1 MRGMKTARALSEIDD
16 DLILEAAP
24 EKLITV
30 KRNFSWKY
38 IAMAASIALVL
49 CIGIFAVIAGTKSDS
64 KYIDTDSTAA
74 SSEWDKKYVDPDSSN
89 AMEKQK
95 NWDEMTLTE
104 KYPTVQ
110 LSSSAAT
117 GLYMAA
123 NAPIEESRV
132 AGKLID
138 GVVNVS
144 AASFEGLITNPS
156 NHAPD
161 HLSAEVYSIKNI
173 DSKYAIALKF
183 LSDAS
188 LTDDF
193 DCFYVYIN
201 SVADPDSFETLV
213 NALDFSATVSF
224 SQAFYYPDDGR
235 TIGFEGLDK
244 TKILD
249 ILLENAKN
257 AKSVADPDSMLA
269 KGSYKKRLDLE
280 TNIDI
285 LGVRH
290 KSLSVS
296 DDGYLVTNLLSSAK
310 MFFIGKDTAA
320 KLIDYITSNY
330 KGYEIVYN
338 KTPDSS
344 KPESSSSSSVSKDT
358 SSSAAQTTTSKTDSS
373 SAAPTTTTTAKPEQ
387 KPAEKR
393 WEDKNSGERYP
404 VIGDYYYTGKQASA
418 LELGAVGNA
427 YETAKGKDPITGIEY
442 KTGCYFFY
450 FKSLNTADFVIFL
463 FDEEMRP
470 LHPYVDTEP
479 KEGQTVEVDSGQ
491 IHYYIYAKTTLPDF
505 DCEQLARSLK
515 LKEKM
520 EIKAAVCTNVDG
532 SKTRYSEFD
541 NEKVIT
547 TVFGITTAVTPKIQ
561 PVDPKTVNFKPS
573 ITMMYNYDVFSGTD
587 IQAFQLNL
595 EISDDGY
602 IHFTVLDREFMYNIG
617 KETVQKL
624 RGIIMTTSKHSEPVT
639 S

>member
-49 CIGIFAVIAGTKSDS
+49 CIGIFAVIVGSKSDS

-74 SSEWDKKYVDPDSSN
+74 SSEWDKKYVDPDSSSDTDRE
-89 AMEKQK
+89 M
-95 NWDEMTLTE
+95 NWDKMTLTE
-104 KYPTVQ
+104 KYPTIQ

-117 GLYMAA
+117 GVYMTA
-123 NAPIEESRV
+123 NAPIEESRL

-138 GVVNVS
+138 GVVSVS

-156 NHAPD
+156 THAPD

-173 DSKYAIALKF
+173 DSRYAIALKF

-201 SVADPDSFETLV
+201 SSADPDSFETLV

-224 SQAFYYPDDGR
+224 SEAYYYPDDGR

-249 ILLENAKN
+249 ILLENAKD
-257 AKSVADPDSMLA
+257 AKSVADPDSTLA
-269 KGSYKKRLDLE
+269 KGSYKKRLDLT
-280 TNIDI
+280 TNIDV
-285 LGVRH
+285 LGVRN

-296 DDGYLVTNLLSSAK
+296 DDGYLATNLLSSAK
-310 MFFIGKDTAA
+310 MFYIGKQTAE
-320 KLIDYITSNY
+320 KLIDHITSNY

-338 KTPDSS
+338 KTSDSS
-344 KPESSSSSSVSKDT
+344 KAESSRVSKDSSTASHTT
-358 SSSAAQTTTSKTDSS
+358 SSKTDSSAAQTTT
-373 SAAPTTTTTAKPEQ
+373 KPGQ

-393 WEDKNSGERYP
+393 WEDKNGGERYP
-404 VIGDYYYTGKQASA
+404 VIGEYHYTGMTLSVDKT
-418 LELGAVGNA
+418 GAVGNA
-427 YETAKGKDPITGIEY
+427 YETAKGKDPITGAEY
-442 KTGCYFFY
+442 TTNCYFFY
-450 FKSLNTADFVIFL
+450 IKGLDTADVVVFL
-463 FDEEMRP
+463 FEDDFRP
-470 LHPYVDTEP
+470 LALSVDPDETGES
-479 KEGQTVEVDSGQ
+479 KEVVLTVK
-491 IHYYIYAKTTLPDF
+491 YYIYAKDLNSF
-505 DCEQLARSLK
+505 SCEQIARSLNFTK
-515 LKEKM
+515 QM
-520 EIKAAVCTNVDG
+520 TINAAVCTNVDG

-541 NEKVIT
+541 TEKVIT
-547 TVFGITTAVTPKIQ
+547 TLFGITTTVTPEVKQ
-561 PVDPKTVNFKPS
+561 VDPSTVNFKPS
-573 ITMMYNYDVFSGTD
+573 ISMLYVYQPFYDEYGTNTRTT
-587 IQAFQLNL
+587 QSTL

-602 IHFTVLDREFMYNIG
+602 LRFSILNHEFMYNIG
-617 KETVQKL
+617 KETVQKV
-624 RGIIMTTSKHSEPVT
+624 RGLIMTTSKHSEPVT

>member
-1 MRGMKTARALSEIDD
+1 MRGMKTARALSEIDY

-49 CIGIFAVIAGTKSDS
+49 CIGIFAVLVGTKSDS

-74 SSEWDKKYVDPDSSN
+74 SSEWDKKYVDPDSSSDSDRE
-89 AMEKQK
+89 M
-95 NWDEMTLTE
+95 NWDKMTLTE

-117 GLYMAA
+117 GVYMAA
-123 NAPIEESRV
+123 NAPIEESRL
-132 AGKLID
+132 AGKLLD
-138 GVVNVS
+138 GVVSVS
-144 AASFEGLITNPS
+144 AASFEGLVKSPS
-156 NHAPD
+156 THAPD

-201 SVADPDSFETLV
+201 SSADPDSFETLV

-224 SQAFYYPDDGR
+224 SEAYYYPDDGR

-249 ILLENAKN
+249 ILLENAKD
-257 AKSVADPDSMLA
+257 AKSVADPDSMLS
-269 KGSYKKRLDLE
+269 KGSYKKRLDLT
-280 TNIDI
+280 TNIDV
-285 LGVRH
+285 LGVRN

-310 MFFIGKDTAA
+310 MFYIGKQTAE
-320 KLIDYITSNY
+320 KLIDHITSNY

-338 KTPDSS
+338 KTSDSS
-344 KPESSSSSSVSKDT
+344 KAESSRASKDSSTASHTT
-358 SSSAAQTTTSKTDSS
+358 SSKTDSSAAQTTT
-373 SAAPTTTTTAKPEQ
+373 KPEQ
-387 KPAEKR
+387 KPAEKS
-393 WEDKNSGERYP
+393 WEEKNYGERFP
-404 VIGDYYYTGKQASA
+404 VIGEYHYAGITTDVVNKSSIV
-418 LELGAVGNA
+418 VGNA
-427 YETAKGKDPITGIEY
+427 YETATGKDPLTGKEY
-442 KTGCYFFY
+442 KTNCYLFFY
-450 FKSLNTADFVIFL
+450 KDMDNTDLALFL
-463 FDEEMRP
+463 FEDQIRP
-470 LHPYVDTEP
+470 LSPSVDPNKDGGQDSSEWNVVYYVYV
-479 KEGQTVEVDSGQ
+479 KENINIIPPGEGE
-491 IHYYIYAKTTLPDF
+491 TTFDF
-505 DCEQLARSLK
+505 QRF
-515 LKEKM
+515 
-520 EIKAAVCTNVDG
+520 IKFSAAVCTNVDG
-532 SKTRYSEFD
+532 SKTRYSNFN
-541 NEKVIT
+541 NEKINDALFKDT
-547 TVFGITTAVTPKIQ
+547 GIDSQKSNVADPSKI
-561 PVDPKTVNFKPS
+561 NFKPS
-573 ITMMYNYDVFSGTD
+573 ISMLFTYDNNYYSILT
-587 IQAFQLNL
+587 QSTL

-602 IHFTVLDREFMYNIG
+602 MRFTINDHKFMYSIG

-624 RGIIMTTSKHSEPVT
+624 RGILMTTSKHSEPVT